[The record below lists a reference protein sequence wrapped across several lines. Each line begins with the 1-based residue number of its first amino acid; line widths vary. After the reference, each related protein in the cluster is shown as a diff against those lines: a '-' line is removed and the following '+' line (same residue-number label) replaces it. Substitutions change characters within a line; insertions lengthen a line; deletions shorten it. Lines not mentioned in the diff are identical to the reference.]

1 MGTAR
6 LSLAGV
12 AAFGTLMSPALADD
26 NITGTI
32 TGINRLNSTLAIQRT
47 QSGTV
52 GGSSGGPVRQFKV
65 KDVGMLESVHAGDRV
80 TFSTTGSEGSETIT
94 TLKKQ

>member
-6 LSLAGV
+6 LFLAGV
-12 AAFGTLMSPALADD
+12 AALGTLMTAALADD

-32 TGINRLNSTLAIQRT
+32 TGINRLNGTIAIQQT

-52 GGSSGGPVRQFKV
+52 GGGSGGSVRQFKV
-65 KDVGMLESVHAGDRV
+65 KDVGMMESVHAGDRV
-80 TFSTTGSEGSETIT
+80 TFSTTGGEGSETIT